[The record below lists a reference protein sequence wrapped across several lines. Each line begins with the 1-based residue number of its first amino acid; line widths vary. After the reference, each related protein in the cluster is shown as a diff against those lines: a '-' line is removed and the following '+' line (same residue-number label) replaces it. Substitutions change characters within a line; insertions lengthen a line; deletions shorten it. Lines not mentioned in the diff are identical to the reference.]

1 MLVRIKQVIGAAAV
15 AAVLCT
21 SAWAQAAAQGG
32 GQAAPAAAGPQWKD
46 RAEYDLVESI
56 GKEADP
62 NKKLALLNQWKEKY
76 PATEFKKIRAGMYLQ
91 TYQQLNQP
99 ANIYAAAKDVLAE
112 DPKDM
117 FALSMISYLTP
128 VLTNTSPD
136 ALDMG
141 EKAAQGVL
149 ANLDA
154 TFAADKK
161 PAQMS
166 AEQWTQQRGLAEA
179 QSYKTLGWI
188 SMIRKDAPKAQE
200 NFTKSLEKNPAQGD
214 VSYWLG
220 QTIMGM
226 KKVEMYPLG
235 IWHVARA
242 VAYEG
247 PGALPAQGRQQVND
261 YLTKAYSGYHGD
273 ATGLDELKAKA
284 KAAAL
289 PPPDYKLLSVK
300 DIAEAKLKQEEEFM
314 SQNPML
320 GLWKRIK
327 DELTGPNGQA
337 YFDNSMKE
345 AAIPKLRG
353 WVVEQRPKEILVAIS
368 DKTTPEVTLIL
379 DPPFTGKIDPGTELQ
394 WECVGKSFSKEPFMV
409 VMDVERKSITGLPAA
424 APAKKP
430 AGAKKPGGAKRRR

>member
-1 MLVRIKQVIGAAAV
+1 MISSSP
-15 AAVLCT
+15 
-21 SAWAQAAAQGG
+21 SAKNRT
-32 GQAAPAAAGPQWKD
+32 PT
-46 RAEYDLVESI
+46 
-56 GKEADP
+56 
-62 NKKLALLNQWKEKY
+62 KKLALLNQWKEKY
-76 PATEFKKIRAGMYLQ
+76 PATDFKKIRAGMYLQ
-91 TYQQLNQP
+91 TYQQLNQA

-128 VLTNTSPD
+128 VLTNTSPE

-161 PAQMS
+161 PAQLS

-188 SMIRKDAPKAQE
+188 AMIRKDAPKAQE
-200 NFTKSLEKNPAQGD
+200 HFTKSLEKNAAQGD

-226 KKVEMYPLG
+226 KKIDLYPLG

-242 VAYEG
+242 VAYDG

-273 ATGLDELKAKA
+273 ASGLDELKAKA

-289 PPPDYKLLSVK
+289 PPAGLQA
-300 DIAEAKLKQEEEFM
+300 AE
-314 SQNPML
+314 
-320 GLWKRIK
+320 R
-327 DELTGPNGQA
+327 
-337 YFDNSMKE
+337 
-345 AAIPKLRG
+345 
-353 WVVEQRPKEILVAIS
+353 QRN
-368 DKTTPEVTLIL
+368 
-379 DPPFTGKIDPGTELQ
+379 
-394 WECVGKSFSKEPFMV
+394 
-409 VMDVERKSITGLPAA
+409 R
-424 APAKKP
+424 
-430 AGAKKPGGAKRRR
+430 